1 MRTHTL
7 VILILLCLS
16 CGGVKRELV
25 DSSSQQGI
33 DSSASDVTHQDDV
46 SGGIE
51 DVLGADQA
59 PEPVADETLPESFLE
74 QQIAWEECP
83 LYEAYEGEGMAE
95 CTSISVPLYYDD
107 IGGEQGQ
114 VRVKR
119 LPALQPATRQ
129 LYILQGGPGLSGT
142 ATMGGLMAKVQE
154 SAPDIEVIT
163 LDHRGTGGSMVLS
176 CPNEQSED
184 SPAGTAIA
192 QDEWE
197 ACAAYADQTHPLDAI
212 TASNSAR
219 DVAITVELLRQ
230 EELSVFVY
238 GVSYGSFWA
247 HRYARIFPNQA
258 DGVILDSLIPPTGF
272 RNDIRDQVE
281 NDVTHDIFDLCDG
294 DKACLGITGG
304 NTWELANLAFQAFRD
319 GDLCP
324 DLETMGIKY
333 TSLQYLTNQLGLWYW
348 LGRGLIPS
356 IFHRLARCSPEDVVT
371 LYNLAVTVLAPR
383 NSVLASEHYSLVA
396 GRHLML
402 SELVF
407 FPDDSLTL
415 EEIAAYE
422 EELLSS
428 RYLAYSNA
436 SQIDIWPTSPT
447 DEYWG
452 EWAPESVPLL
462 VLHGK
467 LDYMTPYAELGEM
480 PDNFTGPNQHIIIF
494 PTVRHGAFME
504 SPVDTD
510 YEDHCGFLIVMDWLA
525 DPTSPPDTSC
535 VDDVLDIDFVGD
547 PEYVEAFTG
556 LPDAYADNQMT
567 LDCPVPDGLL
577 APNQPSRVVF
587 SFVGKIGSFEEG
599 LTIGLP
605 DFDFT
610 LHGEEIETAE
620 LVYAVEN
627 LANGVEWVF
636 IQIVGQQEFISEGH
650 SKYLFSRVIMR
661 KSNLSDLK
669 ASGETVLSVNKSG
682 PGQNVFYTLSDVE
695 QKGDASKACPVA
707 VATPDDLF
715 SSLHFCFKDDEAI
728 GFGGWL
734 RVAGHINVTDDPE
747 AIEDGGWANGECAC
761 YQGSGYISC
770 DDFDAM

>member
-1 MRTHTL
+1 MKVYLITVL
-7 VILILLCLS
+7 VVACVS
-16 CGGVKRELV
+16 CGGAEREL
-25 DSSSQQGI
+25 I
-33 DSSASDVTHQDDV
+33 DAGSPPGDDLSADVTYQGDAPAG
-46 SGGIE
+46 SEIAP
-51 DVLGADQA
+51 GADLL
-59 PEPVADETLPESFLE
+59 PGPVADEELPEAFLE

-95 CTSISVPLYYDD
+95 CASLTVPLYYDD
-107 IGGEQGQ
+107 IGGEQGKVQ
-114 VRVKR
+114 VKR
-119 LPALQPATRQ
+119 LPALEPATRQ

-154 SAPDIEVIT
+154 AAPDIEVIT
-163 LDHRGTGGSMVLS
+163 IDHRGTGGSMVLR
-176 CPNEQSED
+176 CPDQEAED
-184 SPAGTAIA
+184 SPSGTAIA
-192 QDEWE
+192 LDEWE
-197 ACAAYADQTHPLDAI
+197 ACATYAEQTHPLDAI

-219 DVAITVELLRQ
+219 DLAIMVELLRQ

-272 RNDIRDQVE
+272 RNDIHDQVE
-281 NDVTHDIFDLCDG
+281 NDVTHAIFELCDG
-294 DKACLGITGG
+294 DEACFSLTGG
-304 NTWELANLAFQAFRD
+304 NTWELANLAFQAFKN

-324 DLETMGIKY
+324 DLATMGISY

-348 LGRGLIPS
+348 LGRGLMPS

-383 NSVLASEHYSLVA
+383 SSVLMSEHYSSVA

-402 SELVF
+402 SELAF

-415 EEIAAYE
+415 EEISAYE

-436 SQIDIWPTSPT
+436 LHNDLWPTYPT
-447 DEYWG
+447 DKYWG
-452 EWAPESVPLL
+452 EWAPTSVPLL
-462 VLHGK
+462 VLHGE

-480 PDNFTGPNQHIIIF
+480 PDNFTGPNQHIAIF

-510 YEDHCGFLIVMDWLA
+510 YEDHCGFEIVMEWLA
-525 DPTSPPDTSC
+525 DPSSPPNTSC
-535 VDDVLDIDFVGD
+535 VADVLDIDFAGD

-556 LPDAYADNQMT
+556 LPDAYADDQMV
-567 LDCPVPDGLL
+567 LGCPIPDGLL
-577 APNQPSRVVF
+577 DPTLPSRLVF
-587 SFVGKIGSFEEG
+587 SFVGKIGSFEDG
-599 LTIGLP
+599 LSLGLP

-610 LHGEEIETAE
+610 LHEEETETAQ
-620 LVYAVEN
+620 LAYGVEN
-627 LANGVEWVF
+627 LANGVEWIF
-636 IQIVGQQEFISEGH
+636 IQTVGQQESISEGH
-650 SKYLFSRVIMR
+650 VKYLFSRVILR
-661 KSNLSDLK
+661 KSHLSDLK
-669 ASGETVLSVNKSG
+669 ASGETILPVDKSG
-682 PGQNVFYTLSDVE
+682 PGQNVFYNLSDVE
-695 QKGDASKACPVA
+695 QKNDATKSCPIA
-707 VATPDDLF
+707 VATPDDPF
-715 SSLHFCFKDDEAI
+715 SALHFCFKGDEAP

-734 RVAGHINVTDDPE
+734 RVAGHITVTDDPK
-747 AIEDGGWANGECAC
+747 AIEKGGWDGGECAC